1 MAGGREQ
8 KKLGKPLRGIQFLEI
23 TARYDCLGTFFG
35 KIYRFA
41 FLNGRILSSH
51 FDLVQLFKVVIMGT
65 SLTDGPNG
73 SFPSCD
79 HHAAP
84 K

>member
-35 KIYRFA
+35 KKYIPFRFSEWQ
-41 FLNGRILSSH
+41 NS
-51 FDLVQLFKVVIMGT
+51 K
-65 SLTDGPNG
+65 
-73 SFPSCD
+73 
-79 HHAAP
+79 
-84 K
+84 